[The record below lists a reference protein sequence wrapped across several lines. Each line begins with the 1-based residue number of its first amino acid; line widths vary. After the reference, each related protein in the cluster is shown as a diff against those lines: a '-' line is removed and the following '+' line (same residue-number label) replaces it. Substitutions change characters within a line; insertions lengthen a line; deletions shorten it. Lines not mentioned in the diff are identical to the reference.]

1 MTIYAADWI
10 LPVVG
15 EPVRHGWICLENGRI
30 GEVGS
35 GRRDDAE
42 DLGQV
47 AILPALVNA
56 HTHLELSYLRGEV
69 PPADGF
75 LEWVRGI
82 MAARRAQPDPQA
94 PEILG
99 AARAALCEA
108 RAAGTGLIG
117 DISNTLVTVPLLRE
131 ASMPARVFYEL
142 LGFKVEDAAARV
154 QAARTA
160 VMASGGDA
168 DVRVA
173 LAPHAPYSVS
183 TELFSAIR
191 EDLDA
196 HPADV
201 SSVHL
206 GESPEEVEL
215 VERGSGGWRELLV
228 ALGVWNE
235 KWRVPGTSP
244 VRYLADSGFL
254 DSRVLAVHGVQC
266 SREDLLLLR
275 SLGTTV
281 VSCPRSNRHVGVGD
295 PPLALFYEAGVEV
308 AFGTDSLASV
318 ADLNVF
324 SEIAAARRLAPSV
337 PARTLIQSATLT
349 GARALGFGDELGSIE
364 PGKRGALI
372 AIDLPEDVAD
382 VEEYVVSGI
391 EPATIR
397 WIGDSA
403 VAPVAPS
410 HSGTIAPSHVAPR
423 A

>member
-1 MTIYAADWI
+1 MSIYAADWI

-15 EPVRHGWICLENGRI
+15 EPVPCGWIRLENGRI
-30 GEVGS
+30 ADVGS
-35 GRRDDAE
+35 DQRDDAE
-42 DLGQV
+42 DLGHV

-75 LEWVRGI
+75 LEWVRGV
-82 MAARRAQPDPQA
+82 MSARRAQPNPEA
-94 PEILG
+94 PEILD
-99 AARAALCEA
+99 AARAALREA
-108 RAAGTGLIG
+108 RAAGTGLVG

-142 LGFKVEDAAARV
+142 LGFNTADPAARV
-154 QAARTA
+154 RAARIA
-160 VMASGGDA
+160 VKASGEDP

-183 TELFSAIR
+183 ADLFSAIR
-191 EDLDA
+191 DDLDA

-206 GESPEEVEL
+206 GESPEEAEL
-215 VERGSGGWRELLV
+215 VERGSGGWRELL
-228 ALGVWNE
+228 AELGAWNE
-235 KWRVPGTSP
+235 DWRVPGTSP

-266 SREDLLLLR
+266 SREDLSLLR

-295 PPLALFYEAGVEV
+295 PPLARFYEAGVPV

-318 ADLNVF
+318 ADLNLF
-324 SEIAAARRLAPSV
+324 SELAAARRLAPQV
-337 PARTLIQSATLT
+337 PARALIESATLT
-349 GARALGFGDELGSIE
+349 GARGLGFDDELGSIE
-364 PGKRGALI
+364 TGKRGALI
-372 AIDLPEDVAD
+372 AIDLPDGVVD

-391 EPATIR
+391 EPDRIR
-397 WIGDSA
+397 WVGAST
-403 VAPVAPS
+403 VAPVAPRL
-410 HSGTIAPSHVAPR
+410 APR
-423 A
+423 TLND